1 MDINAMIAEL
11 SAKQAAVG
19 SIPAPAAYVPAP
31 APVAPLSRPS
41 YWVPGDPMNAVQ
53 TQLQSLGMPLS
64 VIASRADNPPPAEL
78 GATYDKAVQAPVER
92 GFVNPPE
99 APPIAAINPAAMAA
113 MIPAP
118 APVSAPAAVLPMSA
132 AGFTPK
138 PDRDALKAEAM
149 RRGLVGS
156 NCRLG
161 AESLEK
167 LLASGTVHET
177 PPAPAPAPAPF
188 GRPDPASYGPASASA
203 PAPAQ
208 LDLSVA
214 TYPAR
219 LEAAIEAQ
227 GGPYTGPGS
236 LPPAPSSIPVPVT
249 AVMPDDAVLDAI
261 AERLFARI
269 CKALTFA

>member
-1 MDINAMIAEL
+1 MDINAMIADL
-11 SAKQAAVG
+11 AAKQAAVG

-41 YWVPGDPMNAVQ
+41 YWIPGDAMNAVQ
-53 TQLQSLGMPLS
+53 AQLQSLGMSLS

-78 GATYDKAVQAPVER
+78 GAAYDKAVQAPVER

-118 APVSAPAAVLPMSA
+118 APAPVSAPASTGAKL
-132 AGFTPK
+132 
-138 PDRDALKAEAM
+138 DRDALKAEAM

-167 LLASGTVHET
+167 LLASGTPEVPPPQPAVAPPA
-177 PPAPAPAPAPF
+177 PPAPAVPT
-188 GRPDPASYGPASASA
+188 
-203 PAPAQ
+203 Q

-219 LEAAIEAQ
+219 LEAAIVAQ
-227 GGPYTGPGS
+227 GGPYV
-236 LPPAPSSIPVPVT
+236 PPAPAPSAIPVPVT

-261 AERLFARI
+261 AERLFTRI
-269 CKALTFA
+269 CRALTFA